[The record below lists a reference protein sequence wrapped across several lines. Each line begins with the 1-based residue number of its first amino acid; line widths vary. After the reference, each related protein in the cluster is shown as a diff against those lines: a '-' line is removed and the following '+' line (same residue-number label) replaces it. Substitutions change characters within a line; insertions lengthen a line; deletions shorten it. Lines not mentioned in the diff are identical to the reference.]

1 MRAGQIQFAVA
12 ILFAAAAV
20 GQTQGQNQGQTQGQT
35 PAAQTVSQ
43 VFPFTNTQTPQAF
56 KEIGTAISGAAE
68 ITQASLNVDA
78 KTLTVGGTPGQIAIA
93 AWLFS
98 QLDQPA
104 SPNPVTQEYRPAG
117 SVNDVIDIFYQTH
130 IQGPQNF
137 QEIVNAV
144 RTIPGISKVFP
155 YFGQSALVMRGT
167 DSEAAMAAWLF
178 HQLDVPYGL
187 QPLQNPTAHQYVS
200 PGAANDQVQVLFL
213 THPWSPQTLQQ
224 ITNTIR
230 VIPQLSKVFPCTTIG
245 AVSVRGPS
253 ATVALAAWLFSQL
266 DQAQQATSPSQQEFQ
281 MPGGAD
287 DVTQVFYLTPATT
300 AETFKSIVTA
310 LRTTVTQLVFPDD
323 MFHAVTMRGTAAQ
336 IVSADLLI
344 KQMNIP

>member
-1 MRAGQIQFAVA
+1 MHARQIQFAVA
-12 ILFAAAAV
+12 ILFATAAF
-20 GQTQGQNQGQTQGQT
+20 GQTQRQAPTGQNVT
-35 PAAQTVSQ
+35 Q
-43 VFPFTNTQTPQAF
+43 VFQFINTQTPQAF
-56 KEIGTAISGAAE
+56 KEIGNAISGAAE

-117 SVNDVIDIFYQTH
+117 SVNDVIHIYYQTH

-155 YFGQSALVMRGT
+155 YFGQNAVVMRGT
-167 DSEAAMAAWLF
+167 DSEAGMAAWLF

-187 QPLQNPTAHQYVS
+187 QPVQNPTAHQYVS
-200 PGAANDQVQVLFL
+200 PGAANDEVQVLFL
-213 THPWSPQTLQQ
+213 THSWSPQSLQQ

-230 VIPQLSKVFPCTTIG
+230 VIPQLSKVFPSTTTG
-245 AVSVRGPS
+245 AVSVRGPT

-266 DQAQQATSPSQQEFQ
+266 DQAQQATSPSPQQFQ

-300 AETFKSIVTA
+300 AEVFENMVTT
-310 LRTTVTQLVFPDD
+310 LRTTVTKLVFPDD
-323 MFHAVTMRGTAAQ
+323 LFHAVTMRGTAAQ
-336 IVSADLLI
+336 IASADLLI